1 MFDTDVLSSSSDPIT
16 GLKNRLL
23 DWKIVEE
30 AELKEIDK
38 SARSE
43 VDKAVEE
50 AKASPE
56 PDTAKDMWTDI
67 YFEGSAPPFMRGR
80 EKEEAR

>member
-1 MFDTDVLSSSSDPIT
+1 MRTECICPSNARSSSSDPIT
-16 GLKNRLL
+16 GLKNRLI
-23 DWKIVEE
+23 DWGVVEE

-56 PDTAKDMWTDI
+56 PDTAKDMWTCV
-67 YFEGSAPPFMRGR
+67 GRGYLR
-80 EKEEAR
+80 